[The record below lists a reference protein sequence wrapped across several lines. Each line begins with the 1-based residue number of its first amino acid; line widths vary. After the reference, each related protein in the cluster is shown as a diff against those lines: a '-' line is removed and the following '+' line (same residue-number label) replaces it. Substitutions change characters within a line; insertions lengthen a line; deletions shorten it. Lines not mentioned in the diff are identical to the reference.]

1 MKVSEGFVARLDK
14 IDCRWRELG
23 DLLSDPGVLSD
34 QDAFKALSKEHSDLT
49 PIVELY
55 SVFKEHRAQFDDI
68 QVMLSED
75 VDQEMRA
82 LARDE
87 ADELRE
93 AMDADI
99 NNLRLALLPKDPN
112 EDSSVVMEI
121 RAGAGGDEAALF
133 GTELM
138 KMYRHYADAKRW
150 RVEEVNMNYTELGG
164 AKELV
169 FMITGRGAYGKLKF
183 ESGVHRVQR
192 VPETESQG
200 RVHTSTVTVAV
211 LPQAEDVEV
220 NLDEKDIKV
229 DTYRSGGAGGQ
240 HVNKTESA
248 IRMTHLP
255 TGIVVE
261 CQDERSQI
269 KNREK
274 ALKVLKSRVY
284 DFYQSQAQ
292 KEYAQNRRE
301 QVGTGDRSE
310 RIRTYNFPQGRVTDH
325 RIGLTLYSLDKFML
339 GEMDEMIDALQ
350 IALQNKLLE
359 NVDA

>member
-1 MKVSEGFVARLDK
+1 MKISEGMIVKLDK
-14 IDCRWRELG
+14 IESRYHEIG
-23 DLLSDPGVLSD
+23 ELLSKPETISNQQL
-34 QDAFKALSKEHSDLT
+34 FKSLGKELADLT
-49 PIVELY
+49 PIVENY
-55 SVFKEHRAQFDDI
+55 NTYKSHKSQFEDCE
-68 QVMLSED
+68 QMLSIEND
-75 VDQEMRA
+75 LELKSMIK
-82 LARDE
+82 DE
-87 ADELRE
+87 LDELR
-93 AMDADI
+93 DALEKDEE
-99 NNLRLALLPKDPN
+99 NLKISMLPKDPN
-112 EDSSVVMEI
+112 EDNNVIIEI

-138 KMYRHYADAKRW
+138 KMYRHYADVNRW
-150 RVEEVNMNYTELGG
+150 KVEEVNMSFTELGG

-169 FMITGRGAYGKLKF
+169 FMIAGKGAYGKLKF

-211 LPQAEDVEV
+211 LPEAEDIEV
-220 NLDEKDIKV
+220 NLNENDIKV

-248 IRMTHLP
+248 IRMTHIP

-284 DFYQSQAQ
+284 DYFQSQAQ
-292 KEYAQNRRE
+292 KEYAQNRKA

-325 RIGLTLYSLDKFML
+325 RIGLTLYSLEKFML
-339 GEMDEMIDALQ
+339 GDMDEMISALQ
-350 IALQNKLLE
+350 IAVQNKMLE
-359 NVDA
+359 NIE

>member
-1 MKVSEGFVARLDK
+1 MKLSEGLKSKLDK
-14 IDCRWRELG
+14 IEARYNEIG
-23 DLLSDPGVLSD
+23 GLLSTPEIISN
-34 QDAFKALSKEHSDLT
+34 QDKFRALSKEHSDLS
-49 PIVELY
+49 PIVEKY
-55 SVFKEHRAQFDDI
+55 GEYKKHKSDFDDCQDI
-68 QVMLSED
+68 IATESDADMK
-75 VDQEMRA
+75 A
-82 LARDE
+82 LARQE
-87 ADELRE
+87 ADELRDVLDKDVE
-93 AMDADI
+93 EI
-99 NNLRLALLPKDPN
+99 KISLLPKDPN
-112 EDSSVVMEI
+112 EDNNVIMEI

-138 KMYRHYADAKRW
+138 KMYRHFADANRW
-150 RVEEVNMNYTELGG
+150 KVEEVNMNFTELGG

-169 FMITGRGAYGKLKF
+169 FMITGKGVYGKLKF

-211 LPQAEDVEV
+211 LPEAQDVEV
-220 NLDEKDIKV
+220 NLNENDIKV

-292 KEYAQNRRE
+292 KEYAENRRA

-339 GEMDEMIDALQ
+339 GEMDEMIAGLQ
-350 IALQNKLLE
+350 IAVQNKLLE
-359 NVDA
+359 NIED

>member
-1 MKVSEGFVARLDK
+1 MKISDGMLNRLDK
-14 IDCRWRELG
+14 IKARYNEIG
-23 DLLSDPGVLSD
+23 ELLSQKEIIADMD
-34 QDAFKALSKEHSDLT
+34 KFRALSKEHSDLM
-49 PIVELY
+49 PIVEAYEVY
-55 SVFKEHRAQFDDI
+55 SVHKRDFDDCE
-68 QVMLSED
+68 QMLSLETD
-75 VDQEMRA
+75 ADMKLMVKQE
-82 LARDE
+82 LDDLRDE
-87 ADELRE
+87 IDN
-93 AMDADI
+93 DI
-99 NNLRLALLPKDPN
+99 NALKLSLLPKDPN
-112 EDSSVVMEI
+112 EDNNVIMEI

-138 KMYRHYADAKRW
+138 RMYRHYAENNRW
-150 RVEEVNMNYTELGG
+150 KVEEVNMNYTELGG

-169 FMITGRGAYGKLKF
+169 FMITGKGAWGKLKF

-211 LPQAEDVEV
+211 LPEAQDVEV
-220 NLDEKDIKV
+220 TLNENDIKV

-248 IRMTHLP
+248 IRMTHIP

-284 DFYQSQAQ
+284 DHFQSQAK
-292 KEYAQNRRE
+292 KEYAENRRA

-325 RIGLTLYSLDKFML
+325 RIGLTLYSIDKFML
-339 GEMDEMIDALQ
+339 GDLDEMISALQ
-350 IALQNKLLE
+350 IAVQNKMLE
-359 NVDA
+359 NIDE

>member
-1 MKVSEGFVARLDK
+1 MKISDGLISKLDK
-14 IDCRWRELG
+14 ITARYNEIINV
-23 DLLSDPGVLSD
+23 LLTKPEVIANQERFRS
-34 QDAFKALSKEHSDLT
+34 LSKEHSDLA
-49 PIVELY
+49 PIVEKYETFLKHKRD
-55 SVFKEHRAQFDDI
+55 FEDCN
-68 QVMLSED
+68 VMMATELDSE
-75 VDQEMRA
+75 MKS
-82 LARDE
+82 LAKQ
-87 ADELRE
+87 
-93 AMDADI
+93 DADS
-99 NNLRLALLPKDPN
+99 LRAMLEKDVEEIKISLLPKDPN
-112 EDSSVVMEI
+112 EDNNVIMEI

-138 KMYRHYADAKRW
+138 KMYRHYADVNNWK
-150 RVEEVNMNYTELGG
+150 VEEVDMNYTELGG

-169 FMITGRGAYGKLKF
+169 FMISGKGAYGKLKY

-211 LPQAEDVEV
+211 LPEVQDVEI
-220 NLDEKDIKV
+220 NLNENDIKV

-274 ALKVLKSRVY
+274 AMKVLKSRVY
-284 DFYQSQAQ
+284 DYYQSQAQ
-292 KEYAQNRRE
+292 KEYAENRRA

-339 GEMDEMIDALQ
+339 GEMDEMIEALR
-350 IALQNKLLE
+350 IAVQNKMLE
-359 NVDA
+359 NID

>member
-1 MKVSEGFVARLDK
+1 MKISEGMLSKLEKLQARYLEVGESISK
-14 IDCRWRELG
+14 PEII
-23 DLLSDPGVLSD
+23 SNQAV
-34 QDAFKALSKEHSDLT
+34 FKALGKEHSELE
-49 PIVELY
+49 PIIECYETYLKHKQEF
-55 SVFKEHRAQFDDI
+55 SDCEQ
-68 QVMLSED
+68 MLSLETD
-75 VDQEMRA
+75 AELKAMIKSE
-82 LARDE
+82 L
-87 ADELRE
+87 DELRGALE
-93 AMDADI
+93 TDGA
-99 NNLRLALLPKDPN
+99 NLKIALLPKDPN
-112 EDSSVVMEI
+112 EDNNVIMEI

-138 KMYRHYADAKRW
+138 KMYRHYADINRW
-150 RVEEVNMNYTELGG
+150 KVEEVSMNFTELGG

-169 FMITGRGAYGKLKF
+169 FMITGKGVYGKLKF

-211 LPQAEDVEV
+211 LPEAEDVDININE
-220 NLDEKDIKV
+220 NDIKV

-274 ALKVLKSRVY
+274 AMKVLKSRIY
-284 DFYQSQAQ
+284 DYYQSQAV
-292 KEYAQNRRE
+292 KEYAENRRA

-310 RIRTYNFPQGRVTDH
+310 RIRTYNFPQGRVSDH

-339 GEMDEMIDALQ
+339 GEMDEMITALQ
-350 IALQNKLLE
+350 IAVQNKLLE
-359 NVDA
+359 NID

>member
-1 MKVSEGFVARLDK
+1 MKITEKMLEKLTKIEGRYNEVG
-14 IDCRWRELG
+14 EMLG
-23 DLLSDPGVLSD
+23 DPQVIAN
-34 QDAFKALSKEHSDLT
+34 QKEFKALSKEHSDLS
-49 PIVELY
+49 PIVEIFAKYKKHKEEFDACEEMIFLEKNADMKAM
-55 SVFKEHRAQFDDI
+55 FK
-68 QVMLSED
+68 
-75 VDQEMRA
+75 QE
-82 LARDE
+82 L
-87 ADELRE
+87 DELRE
-93 AMDADI
+93 AIDKDGQDLKIAM
-99 NNLRLALLPKDPN
+99 LPKDPN
-112 EDSSVVMEI
+112 ENNNVIMEI

-138 KMYRHYADAKRW
+138 KMYRHYADLNRW
-150 RVEEVNMNYTELGG
+150 KIEEVNMNYTELGG
-164 AKELV
+164 EKELV
-169 FMITGRGAYGKLKF
+169 FMVTGNGVYGKLKF

-211 LPQAEDVEV
+211 LPEAEDVEV
-220 NLDEKDIKV
+220 VLNENDIKV

-284 DFYQSQAQ
+284 DYYQSQAE
-292 KEYAQNRRE
+292 KEYAENRKS

-339 GEMDEMIDALQ
+339 GDMDEMIQALR
-350 IALQNKLLE
+350 IAVQNKLLE
-359 NVDA
+359 NIDD

>member
-1 MKVSEGFVARLDK
+1 MKISEGLIQRLDK
-14 IDCRWRELG
+14 IDLRCREIG
-23 DLLSDPGVLSD
+23 ELLSQPQVIAD
-34 QDAFKALSKEHSDLT
+34 QDRFRALSKEHSDLT
-49 PIVELY
+49 PIVEIYDVYRKHKAELEECERLIAQE
-55 SVFKEHRAQFDDI
+55 SDGDMKAMFK
-68 QVMLSED
+68 
-75 VDQEMRA
+75 QES
-82 LARDE
+82 
-87 ADELRE
+87 DELR
-93 AMDADI
+93 DALDKDG
-99 NNLRLALLPKDPN
+99 NALKLSLLPKDPN
-112 EDSSVVMEI
+112 EDNNVIMEI

-138 KMYRHYADAKRW
+138 KMYRHYADANRW
-150 RVEEVNMNYTELGG
+150 KVEEVNMNFTELGG

-211 LPQAEDVEV
+211 LPEAQNVEI
-220 NLDEKDIKV
+220 NLNENDIKV

-274 ALKVLKSRVY
+274 AMKVLKSRVY

-292 KEYAQNRRE
+292 KEYAENRRA

-339 GEMDEMIDALQ
+339 GDMDEMISALQ
-350 IALQNKLLE
+350 IAVQNKMLE
-359 NVDA
+359 NIDV

>member
-1 MKVSEGFVARLDK
+1 MKISDALLTKLEKIKARSLE
-14 IDCRWRELG
+14 IG
-23 DLLSDPGVLSD
+23 GLLSKPEVIAD
-34 QDAFKALSKEHSDLT
+34 QENFRALSKEHSDLEPVCEKYEDFLKHT
-49 PIVELY
+49 GELEEL
-55 SVFKEHRAQFDDI
+55 KELIDAETDPD
-68 QVMLSED
+68 MK
-75 VDQEMRA
+75 A
-82 LARDE
+82 LAKG
-87 ADELRE
+87 ELE
-93 AMDADI
+93 ELKEQIDGDI
-99 NNLRLALLPKDPN
+99 ENIKLALLPKDPN
-112 EDSSVVMEI
+112 ENNNVIMEI

-138 KMYRHYADAKRW
+138 KMYRHFADMHRFK
-150 RVEEVNMNYTELGG
+150 VEEINMNYTELGG

-169 FMITGRGAYGKLKF
+169 FMITGKGAYGKLKF

-211 LPQAEDVEV
+211 LPEAQDVEI
-220 NLDEKDIKV
+220 NLNENDIKV

-274 ALKVLKSRVY
+274 AMKVLKSRVY
-284 DFYQSQAQ
+284 DYYQSQAQ
-292 KEYAQNRRE
+292 KEYAENRRA

-325 RIGLTLYSLDKFML
+325 RIGLTLYSLEKFML
-339 GEMDEMIDALQ
+339 GDMDEMISALS
-350 IALQNKLLE
+350 IAVQNKLLE
-359 NVDA
+359 HIED

>member
-1 MKVSEGFVARLDK
+1 MKISDSLIAKLNKIAARHEE
-14 IDCRWRELG
+14 INT
-23 DLLSDPGVLSD
+23 LLASPEVISD
-34 QDAFKALSKEHSDLT
+34 QERLRALSKEHSDLY
-49 PIVELY
+49 PIVEKYEQYLKHKRD
-55 SVFKEHRAQFDDI
+55 FEDCDE
-68 QVMLSED
+68 MLAIETDSE
-75 VDQEMRA
+75 VKALAKQEMDI
-82 LARDE
+82 LRD
-87 ADELRE
+87 
-93 AMDADI
+93 AMDNDI
-99 NNLRLALLPKDPN
+99 EEIKLAMLPKDPN
-112 EDSSVVMEI
+112 ENNNVIMEI

-138 KMYRHYADAKRW
+138 RMYRHFADANRW
-150 RVEEVNMNYTELGG
+150 TVDEVNMNYTELGG

-169 FMITGRGAYGKLKF
+169 FMISGKGVYGKLKY

-211 LPQAEDVEV
+211 LPEAQDVEV
-220 NLDEKDIKV
+220 NLNENDIKV

-274 ALKVLKSRVY
+274 AMKVLKSRVY

-292 KEYAQNRRE
+292 KEYAENRRA

-339 GEMDEMIDALQ
+339 GEMDEMIEGLR
-350 IALQNKLLE
+350 IAVQNKLLE
-359 NVDA
+359 NIE

>member
-1 MKVSEGFVARLDK
+1 MKISDAMHTKLEKIKARYA
-14 IDCRWRELG
+14 EVG
-23 DLLSDPGVLSD
+23 ELLSKNEVICD
-34 QDAFKALSKEHSDLT
+34 QEKFRSLSKEHSDLE
-49 PIVELY
+49 PIVEIFDRYLKHK
-55 SVFKEHRAQFDDI
+55 SDFDDI
-68 QVMLSED
+68 EEMTAIERDLDMKALEK
-75 VDQEMRA
+75 QE
-82 LARDE
+82 LDDLRDE
-87 ADELRE
+87 IDKDGADLK
-93 AMDADI
+93 I
-99 NNLRLALLPKDPN
+99 ALLPKDPN
-112 EDSSVVMEI
+112 EDNNVIMEI

-138 KMYRHYADAKRW
+138 KMYRHYAENNRW
-150 RVEEVNMNYTELGG
+150 KVEEVNMNFTELGG

-169 FMITGRGAYGKLKF
+169 FLIAGKGAWGKLKF

-211 LPQAEDVEV
+211 LPEAQDVEV
-220 NLDEKDIKV
+220 NLNENDIKV

-248 IRMTHLP
+248 IRMTHIP

-292 KEYAQNRRE
+292 KEYAENRRA

-325 RIGLTLYSLDKFML
+325 RIGLTLYSLDKFLL
-339 GEMDEMIDALQ
+339 GDMDEMISALQ
-350 IALQNKLLE
+350 IALQNKMLE
-359 NVDA
+359 NVEE

>member
-1 MKVSEGFVARLDK
+1 MKISQGLLQRLDK
-14 IDCRWRELG
+14 IDARFEDLG
-23 DLLSDPGVLSD
+23 AMLSDPQTLAD
-34 QDAFKALSKEHSDLT
+34 QESFRALSKEHSDLM
-49 PIVELY
+49 PIVEKYNIYKKHKQEFEECEQL
-55 SVFKEHRAQFDDI
+55 VALE
-68 QVMLSED
+68 ED
-75 VDQEMRA
+75 ADLKA
-82 LARDE
+82 LAKQELD
-87 ADELRE
+87 ALRE
-93 AMDADI
+93 ELDNDVSEI
-99 NNLRLALLPKDPN
+99 KISLLPKDPN
-112 EDSSVVMEI
+112 EDNNVIMEI

-138 KMYRHYADAKRW
+138 RMYRHYADANRW
-150 RVEEVNMNYTELGG
+150 KIEEVNMNYTELGG

-169 FMITGRGAYGKLKF
+169 FMITGKGAYGKLKF

-211 LPQAEDVEV
+211 LPEAKDVEI
-220 NLDEKDIKV
+220 NLNENDIKV

-284 DFYQSQAQ
+284 DYYQSQAQ
-292 KEYAQNRRE
+292 KEYAENRRA

-325 RIGLTLYSLDKFML
+325 RIGLTLYSLEKFML
-339 GEMDEMIDALQ
+339 GDMDEMISALQ
-350 IALQNKLLE
+350 IAVQNKMLE
-359 NVDA
+359 NID